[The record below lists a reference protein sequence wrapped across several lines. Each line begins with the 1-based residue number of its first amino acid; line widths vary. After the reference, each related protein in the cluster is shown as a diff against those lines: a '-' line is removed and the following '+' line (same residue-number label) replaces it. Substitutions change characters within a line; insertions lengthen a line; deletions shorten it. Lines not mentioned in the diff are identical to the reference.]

1 MLEIFVETEYNRFMN
16 RRFKEARLLKGFKLI
31 DCAEKLG
38 VGQPTLSAWE
48 RGSKNPTLENLEAM
62 SDLYGVSVDYLLGR
76 IAPDLDSSTPI
87 SKDALPALHGRPV
100 WHNELGWCIVDNINH
115 CLCCVNG
122 NVPLSDAVLYLAPD
136 RFAQSPAPTKL
147 ISKNKL
153 NAFDEVLVEP
163 ISTDQKL
170 RQQLRGYYRV
180 KNGFV
185 ENSTGNRFFFD
196 TYGFQWLAFEK

>member
-1 MLEIFVETEYNRFMN
+1 MN

-62 SDLYGVSVDYLLGR
+62 ADLYGVSIDYLLGR
-76 IAPDLDSSTPI
+76 IGPNADNSTPI
-87 SKDALPALHGRPV
+87 SKDMLPAFHGRPV
-100 WHNELGWCIVDNINH
+100 WNNELGWCIVDNINK

-122 NVPLSDAVLYLAPD
+122 KVTLNDAVLYVAPD
-136 RFAQSPAPTKL
+136 RFAQAPALTKP
-147 ISKNKL
+147 ISKDEL
-153 NAFDEVLVEP
+153 TAFDEVLVEP
-163 ISTDQKL
+163 ISVDQEL
-170 RQQLRGYYRV
+170 RRQLRGYYRV
-180 KNGFV
+180 KNSYV
-185 ENSTGNRFFFD
+185 ENSMGNRFFFD

>member
-1 MLEIFVETEYNRFMN
+1 MN

-62 SDLYGVSVDYLLGR
+62 ADLYGVSVDYLLGR
-76 IAPDLDSSTPI
+76 IGPDADNSTPI
-87 SKDALPALHGRPV
+87 SKDMLPAFHGRPV
-100 WHNELGWCIVDNINH
+100 WNNELGWCIVDNISK
-115 CLCCVNG
+115 CLCCANG
-122 NVPLSDAVLYLAPD
+122 KVPLNDAILYVAPD
-136 RFAQSPAPTKL
+136 RFAQAPALTKR
-147 ISKNKL
+147 ISKDEL

-163 ISTDQKL
+163 ISVDQEL
-170 RQQLRGYYRV
+170 RSQLRGYYRV